1 MPNIQILYYNS
12 ALDSFVSLWMH
23 FIFLFSS
30 LSPLKFPEFPPFK
43 IFKRLIPPPQSPI
56 LLPKKIPA
64 KSETTRAK
72 LNPPHYEIHSLHGTQ
87 TRRAAGSLGIIQPD
101 LFDVEKSRRGR
112 ERRERV
118 GKGKGRK
125 YRCEPLC
132 SARNRR
138 GLIYFATRRDS

>member
-1 MPNIQILYYNS
+1 MPNIQILYYNFV
-12 ALDSFVSLWMH
+12 LDSFVSLWMH

-72 LNPPHYEIHSLHGTQ
+72 LNPPLRNPLVTRNANTQ
-87 TRRAAGSLGIIQPD
+87 SRRMSLGIIQPD

>member
-1 MPNIQILYYNS
+1 
-12 ALDSFVSLWMH
+12 MH

-72 LNPPHYEIHSLHGTQ
+72 LNPPLRNPLVTRNANTQ
-87 TRRAAGSLGIIQPD
+87 
-101 LFDVEKSRRGR
+101 SRRI
-112 ERRERV
+112 
-118 GKGKGRK
+118 
-125 YRCEPLC
+125 P
-132 SARNRR
+132 RNNPTRFIRR
-138 GLIYFATRRDS
+138 GEK